1 MLNGQ
6 VALVTGAGRGIG
18 QAIALALAKN
28 GADIVISD
36 IMKESVDEAVKEVE
50 ALGRKALGILG
61 DVSKF
66 ADCEAMV
73 NAGKDAFGKIDILV
87 NNAGI
92 TRDNL
97 IMRMSEEDWDA
108 VIAVNLKSVF
118 NCCKA
123 VCRLMMKQKGG
134 RIINISSV
142 AGLIGNAGQA
152 NYSASKAGIIGLTKT
167 LAKEFASRGIL
178 VNAIAPG
185 FIRTK
190 MTDFL
195 NEEQRAALMKL
206 IPLEKMGEP
215 EDVANAV
222 LFLASPLS
230 SYITGQVIPVDGG
243 MAI

>member
-6 VALVTGAGRGIG
+6 VALVTGAGRGIRR
-18 QAIALALAKN
+18 AIALALAKN

>member
-18 QAIALALAKN
+18 RAIALTLAKN
-28 GADIVISD
+28 GADIIISD
-36 IMKESVDEAVKEVE
+36 IMKDSVEEAVKEVE
-50 ALGRKALGILG
+50 SLGRKALGVLG

-66 ADCEAMV
+66 AECEAMI
-73 NAGKDAFGKIDILV
+73 NAGKDTFGKIDILV

-142 AGLIGNAGQA
+142 VGLMGNAGQA

-195 NEEQRAALMKL
+195 NDEQRAALLKL
-206 IPLEKMGEP
+206 IPLERMGEP

>member
-1 MLNGQ
+1 MLTGQ
-6 VALVTGAGRGIG
+6 VAIVTGAGRGIG
-18 QAIALALAKN
+18 RAIALTLASN
-28 GADIVISD
+28 GADVIVSD
-36 IMKESVDEAVKEVE
+36 IVKESVDEVAGEIV
-50 ALGRKALGILG
+50 ALGRKSLAIVCN
-61 DVSKF
+61 VSNF
-66 ADCEAMV
+66 SDCENMV
-73 NAGKDAFGKIDILV
+73 NTGRDAFGKIDILV

-97 IMRMSEEDWDA
+97 IMRMSEEEWDA
-108 VIAVNLKSVF
+108 VLDVNLKSVF

-123 VCRLMMKQKGG
+123 VCRLMMKQRSG

-167 LAKEFASRGIL
+167 LAREFASRGIL

-190 MTDFL
+190 MTDAL
-195 NEEQRAALMKL
+195 PEEQRAALLKI
-206 IPLEKMGEP
+206 IPLERIGEP

-222 LFLASPLS
+222 LFLASPLA
-230 SYITGQVIPVDGG
+230 SYITGQVLPVDGG
-243 MAI
+243 MAM

>member
-18 QAIALALAKN
+18 RAIALALAKN

-142 AGLIGNAGQA
+142 VGLMGNAGQA

-178 VNAIAPG
+178 VNAIPPGLFAP
-185 FIRTK
+185 R
-190 MTDFL
+190 
-195 NEEQRAALMKL
+195 
-206 IPLEKMGEP
+206 
-215 EDVANAV
+215 
-222 LFLASPLS
+222 
-230 SYITGQVIPVDGG
+230 
-243 MAI
+243 

>member
-18 QAIALALAKN
+18 RAIALALAKN

-73 NAGKDAFGKIDILV
+73 IAGKDAFGKIDILV

-92 TRDNL
+92 TRDNI

-142 AGLIGNAGQA
+142 VGLMGNAGQA

-195 NEEQRAALMKL
+195 NDEQRAALMKL